1 MAYLLVNSGSDKG
14 SRIDLPESEPAILG
28 RSSER
33 SNVVVNA
40 ESVSGRH
47 ASITRGEGCYIV
59 KDLGSTNGTRLEGK
73 IISEEKV
80 FRGDNIGFGDLTV
93 ILLGD
98 DVPKSPQSI
107 APTVVE
113 EKPEPTE
120 SAPDDVPSGMQIS
133 PRTTKAPTVKILPA
147 SFKKKS
153 AHGKIWL
160 VIISLSAILAGVLI
174 WKLFFTA
181 EG

>member
-59 KDLGSTNGTRLEGK
+59 KDLGSTNGTRLDGK

-107 APTVVE
+107 EPPVE
-113 EKPEPTE
+113 DKPEPTE
-120 SAPDDVPSGMQIS
+120 SALEDMPSGMQIS

-147 SFKKKS
+147 SFKKKAS
-153 AHGKIWL
+153 HGKIWL
-160 VIISLSAILAGVLI
+160 VVISLSAILAAVLI
-174 WKLFFTA
+174 WKLFFSA
-181 EG
+181 GG